1 MKQTSGK
8 KGETRADVTVKKLLR
23 MMKQFYDQ
31 KMDKLF
37 SFKSKRFRKNQ
48 ELFLKF
54 TDNFV
59 KKFIRN
65 DFLKLLNINLY
76 VMSEHLAALIQ
87 PRSFLVEMETRKK
100 DINLLLESQAEVQSE
115 NQSDPNA
122 KTAENLVKSWQSSYR
137 QYLERLI
144 RVRALC
150 DENRKLLYL
159 NYNKH
164 TFNGYISKT
173 ENLLLLENFLQK
185 LQQSLS
191 SLKSK
196 VIIQKG
202 QNLVNKRSKKLNSK
216 SSSAASERTQGV
228 PEWGDNLAGVKMG
241 FDDFSAS
248 LLHNV
253 EEWLKK

>member
-100 DINLLLESQAEVQSE
+100 DINLLLESQAEVQS
-115 NQSDPNA
+115 
-122 KTAENLVKSWQSSYR
+122 
-137 QYLERLI
+137 
-144 RVRALC
+144 
-150 DENRKLLYL
+150 
-159 NYNKH
+159 
-164 TFNGYISKT
+164 
-173 ENLLLLENFLQK
+173 
-185 LQQSLS
+185 
-191 SLKSK
+191 
-196 VIIQKG
+196 
-202 QNLVNKRSKKLNSK
+202 
-216 SSSAASERTQGV
+216 
-228 PEWGDNLAGVKMG
+228 
-241 FDDFSAS
+241 
-248 LLHNV
+248 
-253 EEWLKK
+253 